1 MSSEKIKILEMIQE
15 GKVDA
20 EKGLELLK
28 AVETPDAQLEQTTKS
43 VGNVLRVRVSGDKA
57 KKVNLNL
64 PLNVIKAASKF
75 AWMGINLIP
84 ENIRTELDKK
94 GIDLTKIDFEEL
106 AQLIE
111 QGIVQEKLVDIDIDD
126 AKEGKLKVEIYIE

>member
-1 MSSEKIKILEMIQE
+1 MSNEKAKILEMIQE
-15 GKVDA
+15 GKISAA
-20 EKGLELLK
+20 EGLELLK
-28 AVETPDAQLEQTTKS
+28 ALEKLEVKQEKTTPPAGKI
-43 VGNVLRVRVSGDKA
+43 LRVRVDGNNT

-84 ENIRTELDKK
+84 ENIRTELEKK
-94 GIDLTKIDFEEL
+94 GIDLAKINFEEL

-111 QGIVQEKLVDIDIDD
+111 QGLVQEKLVDIDINDS
-126 AKEGKLKVEIYIE
+126 KEGKLKVEVYIE